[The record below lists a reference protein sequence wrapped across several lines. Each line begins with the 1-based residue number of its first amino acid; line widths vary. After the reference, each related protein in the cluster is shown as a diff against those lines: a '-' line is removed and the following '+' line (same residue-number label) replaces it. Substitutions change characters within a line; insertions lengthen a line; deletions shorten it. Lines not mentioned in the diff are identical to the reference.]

1 MIKAI
6 QPFTGI
12 LKSFE
17 RIDDGSSE
25 WLSKSF
31 EWLDVFNKRV
41 SKSFERL
48 EVFLPKGC
56 KSFEW
61 LDVFDKRVSKSF
73 ERLNAFLTNRWAK
86 NNIN

>member
-6 QPFTGI
+6 QPFTAI
-12 LKSFE
+12 LESFE

-31 EWLDVFNKRV
+31 ERLDVFNKRV

-48 EVFLPKGC
+48 
-56 KSFEW
+56 
-61 LDVFDKRVSKSF
+61 DVFDKLTCEQVIWTTEYVFNKQVSK
-73 ERLNAFLTNRWAK
+73 K
-86 NNIN
+86 

>member
-6 QPFTGI
+6 KRFTGL

-17 RIDDGSSE
+17 RIDDCSSE
-25 WLSKSF
+25 RLSKLF
-31 EWLDVFNKRV
+31 ERLDVFNKRV

-48 EVFLPKGC
+48 DMFLPKGC
-56 KSFEW
+56 ESLER

-73 ERLNAFLTNRWAK
+73 KRLNAFLTNSK
-86 NNIN
+86 K

>member
-6 QPFTGI
+6 QRFTGL

-17 RIDDGSSE
+17 RIDDCSSE
-25 WLSKSF
+25 RLSKSF
-31 EWLDVFNKRV
+31 ERLDVFNKRM
-41 SKSFERL
+41 SKSFER
-48 EVFLPKGC
+48 
-56 KSFEW
+56 

-73 ERLNAFLTNRWAK
+73 ERLNVFLTNRWAK